1 MVCVLSDRRSKS
13 LREEIKALKKKEVKE
28 TKALEDMIQKV
39 EENLIA
45 ATVSLLIRTFV
56 AFVAFVAFASICRIR
71 KQNKTAIDYNML

>member
-1 MVCVLSDRRSKS
+1 M
-13 LREEIKALKKKEVKE
+13 REEIKALQKKEAKE

-56 AFVAFVAFASICRIR
+56 AFVSVCWIR
-71 KQNKTAIDYNML
+71 KQNETAIDYIL